1 MVKKRMFGSTKSPN
15 RFLMLSS
22 LLFAAIITVA
32 CSADSTQNIGYTL
45 IKGQITNEVTDGEI
59 SDNSGI
65 SLVVLE
71 SRSGA
76 MTDTLFSAQ
85 TDVDGNFSAVAKI
98 PEKGTYPL
106 LITRNERVLHIT
118 NLVFAP
124 NDTIT
129 ITGKVPGLDQSF
141 RAESRENT
149 AMATYDRI
157 QRLYSRVATLAY
169 GGRVQQ
175 DSIPILMNQWSDIF
189 WSIQEQHAST
199 YASEL
204 AAIDAIEILDG
215 WDSEMMLQRIES
227 LDSGKIFLP
236 VKLIYGSQL
245 KAQADG
251 IDAGLR
257 YLDNL
262 GRVYSDDDQRISIS
276 MRKIE
281 LLVEFGENDRAI
293 RELETLKRQNRSDE
307 NFVAW
312 AESVSYEIQNL
323 LPGREMPA
331 FEIALNSEETVSN
344 ESLRGTYYMLEIV
357 LLADANYQVVYP
369 SLSEIFQNIPDQ
381 KVRFI
386 SIPLD
391 NNQITVQAF
400 FEERTKRWTF
410 ANAGVFDESGILT
423 TLRIEQVPT
432 RYLVGPDGVII
443 NRYFTQEINVLRSDI
458 NRITQN

>member
-1 MVKKRMFGSTKSPN
+1 MFGFTKSPN

-22 LLFAAIITVA
+22 LLFAALLTVA
-32 CSADSTQNIGYTL
+32 CSADTSPKSGYTL
-45 IKGQITNEVTDGEI
+45 VKGQILIETDEGETP
-59 SDNSGI
+59 DNSGI
-65 SLVVLE
+65 RLMVLE

-76 MTDTLFSAQ
+76 PTDTLFSAQ
-85 TDVDGNFSAVAKI
+85 TDVDGNFEAIAKI
-98 PEKGTYPL
+98 PEKGTYPM
-106 LITRNERVLHIT
+106 LISRNERVLHIT
-118 NLVFAP
+118 NLVFAA

-129 ITGKVPGLDQSF
+129 ITGKVPQLERTF
-141 RAESRENT
+141 RAASRENT
-149 AMATYDRI
+149 AMETYDRV

-189 WSIQEQHAST
+189 WSIQDQHPST

-215 WDSEMMLQRIES
+215 WNPETMLERIES
-227 LDSGKIFLP
+227 LSNSKIFLP

-245 KAQADG
+245 KAQTDG
-251 IDAGLR
+251 IDAGMR

-262 GRVYSDDDQRISIS
+262 GRVYNDVDQRISIS

-293 RELETLKRQNRSDE
+293 RELESLKRQNRSDE

-323 LPGREMPA
+323 LPGRKMPA
-331 FEIALNSEETVSN
+331 FEIALNASETVSN
-344 ESLRGTYYMLEIV
+344 ESLSGTYYLLEIV
-357 LLADANYQVVYP
+357 LLADANYQAVFP
-369 SLSEIFQNIPDQ
+369 SLSELFQEIPDQ

-386 SIPLD
+386 SVPLD
-391 NNQITVQAF
+391 NNQITVEAF
-400 FEERTKRWTF
+400 FEERTKRWSF
-410 ANAGVFDESGILT
+410 ANAGVFDDSGILT

-443 NRYFTQEINVLRSDI
+443 NRYFTQEINVLRNDI
-458 NRITQN
+458 NRIIQN

>member
-1 MVKKRMFGSTKSPN
+1 MVKKCMFVYTKYPN

-22 LLFAAIITVA
+22 LLLSAIITIA
-32 CSADSTQNIGYTL
+32 CSADVEQDIGYTL
-45 IKGQITNEVTDGEI
+45 VKGQFITEVSEGEA

-65 SLVVLE
+65 RLVVLD
-71 SRSGA
+71 SRTGSA
-76 MTDTLFSAQ
+76 TDTLFSAQ
-85 TDVDGNFSAVAKI
+85 TDVDGNFEAVAKI
-98 PEKGTYPL
+98 PEKGTYPI
-106 LITRNERVLHIT
+106 LISRNDRVLHIT
-118 NLVFAP
+118 NLVFAAK
-124 NDTIT
+124 DTIT
-129 ITGKVPGLDQSF
+129 ITGTLPALDRTF
-141 RAESRENT
+141 RAASRENT
-149 AMATYDRI
+149 AMETYDRI

-189 WSIQEQHAST
+189 WSIQDQHAST

-215 WDSEMMLQRIES
+215 WNSEAMLQRIES
-227 LDSGKIFLP
+227 LNDSEIFLP

-245 KAQADG
+245 KAQSDG
-251 IDAGLR
+251 IDAGIR

-281 LLVEFGENDRAI
+281 LLVEFDENERAI
-293 RELETLKRQNRSDE
+293 RELETIKRQYRSDE

-331 FEIALNSEETVSN
+331 FEIALNGDETISN
-344 ESLRGTYYMLEIV
+344 ESLSGSYYMLEIV
-357 LLADANYQVVYP
+357 LLADVNYQTVYP
-369 SLSEIFQNIPDQ
+369 SLLEVFQSIADNN
-381 KVRFI
+381 VRFI

-391 NNQITVQAF
+391 NNQITVEAF

-410 ANAGVFDESGILT
+410 ANAGVFDDSGILT

-443 NRYFTQEINVLRSDI
+443 NRYFTQEINVLRNDI